1 MKINISKDFRPK
13 YKTKLLRVGRNN
25 DGGYLIPKDAIN
37 ETKILYSM
45 GLSDDWSFE
54 ESLFNLKNDI
64 KIFSYD
70 KSVNYKFW
78 LKNFI
83 INLINFV
90 KLNNNFKIFLKNTL
104 SYFKYRI
111 FFGKPNIIHI
121 KKNIEE
127 KKVYNILGQDYSKS
141 IDEILQENGNN
152 NFSMKIDIEGNEY
165 RILDDIILNQKGLE
179 FLVIEFHNIDLM
191 ENHIKSFLQNLSLD
205 LVHIHVNNFG
215 GINKN
220 GHAKVIEFTF
230 SKRKYNFLRNNNE
243 FRFPESI
250 DQPNNP
256 NIEDMQVYFV
266 D

>member
-1 MKINISKDFRPK
+1 MKISVSKDFCPK

-25 DGGYLIPKDAIN
+25 DGGYLIPKYAIN

-54 ESLFNLKNDI
+54 ESFYNIKNDA
-64 KIFSYD
+64 KVFSYD

-83 INLINFV
+83 LNLINFI
-90 KLNNNFKIFLKNTL
+90 KLQQNFKNFLDNLL
-104 SYFKYRI
+104 SYLKYRN
-111 FFGKPNIIHI
+111 FFRKPNITHI

-127 KKVYNILGQDYSKS
+127 KNAKKASGQDDSKS

-165 RILDDIILNQKGLE
+165 RILEDIIFNQKGLE

-191 ENHIKSFLQNLSLD
+191 ENHIKNFLQNFNLD

-215 GINKN
+215 GINNK
-220 GHAKVIEFTF
+220 GQAKVIEFTF
-230 SKRKYNFLRNNNE
+230 SKRKYNSLRKSNE
-243 FRFPESI
+243 FQFPESI

-256 NIEDMQVYFV
+256 NIEDMQVYFE